1 MPIEPNI
8 EISKAVD
15 LKDAPLVSYLLFT
28 YKQEEFIKET
38 VEAALEQTY
47 SPLEIIISDDC
58 SSDKTFRII
67 EEVVRFYK
75 GPHQVITNRNG
86 INLGIGAHVSSVLK
100 RAKGEY
106 IVLVGGDDI
115 SSPEHIQMAVDAMQA
130 SGGAYMVDFD
140 ASTINEDGDVIQRR
154 RAIRE
159 SFTYNLEDYITDRRK
174 ISTFAP
180 GRIIHRDVV
189 NKFPAIASSCPTEDT
204 VFVLRALMLGELR
217 REPIN
222 LIQYRRTESSVSSSA
237 NIAQLSV
244 DGIINQYYADL
255 EHALA
260 NGILSEVDGQRLR
273 RRVAFESFK
282 RQIKMQ
288 SNKGFI
294 RAKLA
299 RLKVKLYKLLY
310 RWGIYLGPLKAS
322 AQSSDLL

>member
-1 MPIEPNI
+1 MSELINELDVNLN
-8 EISKAVD
+8 EVCHV
-15 LKDAPLVSYLLFT
+15 LKPLVSYCLFT
-28 YKQEEFIKET
+28 YKQDRYIAQS
-38 VEAALEQTY
+38 VEAALAQTY

-58 SSDKTFRII
+58 STDQTYAII
-67 EEVVRFYK
+67 EEKVRTYR
-75 GPHQVITNRNG
+75 GPHRVIINRNEK
-86 INLGIGAHVSSVLK
+86 NLGIGGHISFVAGLST
-100 RAKGEY
+100 GDF
-106 IVLVGGDDI
+106 IVTVGGDDI
-115 SSPEHIQMAVDAMQA
+115 SSPEHVKMAVDAMQA

-140 ASTINEDGDVIQRR
+140 ASTINEDGDVIQGR

-159 SFTYNLEDYITDRRK
+159 SFTYNLEDFITDRRK

-189 NKFPAIASSCPTEDT
+189 DKFPPIASSCPTEDT

-217 REPIN
+217 REPID

-237 NIAQLSV
+237 NIAKLSV

-288 SNKGFI
+288 NNKGFI
-294 RAKLA
+294 RANLA
-299 RLKVKLYKLLY
+299 RWKVKFYAKLY
-310 RWGIYLGPLKAS
+310 RRGIPLGPFKDS
-322 AQSSDLL
+322 A

>member
-1 MPIEPNI
+1 MPDQKR
-8 EISKAVD
+8 IS
-15 LKDAPLVSYLLFT
+15 DAKLPVSDSSVKPLVSYCLFT
-28 YKQEEFIKET
+28 YKQERYIGES
-38 VEAALEQTY
+38 VDAALAQTY

-58 SSDKTFRII
+58 SSDRTYAII
-67 EEVVRFYK
+67 EEKVKEYQ
-75 GPHQVITNRNG
+75 GPHRIVINRNEK
-86 INLGIGAHVSSVLK
+86 NLGIGGHVSFITSL
-100 RAKGEY
+100 ATGDF
-106 IVLVGGDDI
+106 IVTVGGDDI
-115 SSPEHIQMAVDAMQA
+115 SNPKHVELAVAAIQMYEGVYLSDFAA
-130 SGGAYMVDFD
+130 SAIDE
-140 ASTINEDGDVIQRR
+140 NGDVIQGR

-159 SFTYNLEDYITDRRK
+159 SFTYNLEDFITDRRK

-189 NKFPAIASSCPTEDT
+189 DKFPPIASSCPTEDT

-217 REPIN
+217 REPID

-237 NIAQLSV
+237 NIAKLSV

-288 SNKGFI
+288 NNKGFI
-294 RAKLA
+294 RANLA
-299 RLKVKLYKLLY
+299 RWKVKFYAKLY
-310 RWGIYLGPLKAS
+310 RRGIPLGPFKDPA
-322 AQSSDLL
+322 

>member
-1 MPIEPNI
+1 M
-8 EISKAVD
+8 KAQ
-15 LKDAPLVSYLLFT
+15 PLVSYLLFT

-38 VEAALEQTY
+38 IEAALEQTY

-58 SSDKTFRII
+58 SSDKTFKII
-67 EEVVRFYK
+67 EEVVRPYK
-75 GPHQVITNRNG
+75 GPHQVNTNRNG

-115 SSPEHIQMAVDAMQA
+115 SSPGHVKMAVDAMQA
-130 SGGAYMVDFD
+130 SGGAYVVDFD
-140 ASTINEDGDVIQRR
+140 ASTINEDGDVIQGR

-159 SFTYNLEDYITDRRK
+159 SFTYNLEDFITDRRK
-174 ISTFAP
+174 ISAFAP

-189 NKFPAIASSCPTEDT
+189 DKFSPIASSCPTEDT

-217 REPIN
+217 REPID

-237 NIAQLSV
+237 NIAKLSV

-260 NGILSEVDGQRLR
+260 NGILSEMEAQSLR
-273 RRVAFESFK
+273 CRIAFEDFK
-282 RQIKMQ
+282 RQMKMQ
-288 SNKGFI
+288 SNRGLFSTP
-294 RAKLA
+294 LT
-299 RLKVKLYKLLY
+299 RLKMKLYKCLY
-310 RWGIYLGPLKAS
+310 RLGIFVGPLKAVG
-322 AQSSDLL
+322 AKKQA

>member
-1 MPIEPNI
+1 MSEVEVALDADLPI
-8 EISKAVD
+8 
-15 LKDAPLVSYLLFT
+15 KDSSVKPLVSYCLFT
-28 YKQEEFIKET
+28 YKQERYIGES
-38 VEAALEQTY
+38 VDAALAQTY

-58 SSDKTFRII
+58 STCQTYAII
-67 EEVVRFYK
+67 EEKVRTYR
-75 GPHQVITNRNG
+75 GPHRVIINRNEK
-86 INLGIGAHVSSVLK
+86 NLGIGGHISFVAGLST
-100 RAKGEY
+100 GDF
-106 IVLVGGDDI
+106 IVTVGGDDI
-115 SSPEHIQMAVDAMQA
+115 SSPEHVKMAVDAMQA

-140 ASTINEDGDVIQRR
+140 ASTINEDGDVIQGR

-159 SFTYNLEDYITDRRK
+159 SFTYNLEDFITDRRK

-189 NKFPAIASSCPTEDT
+189 DKFPPIASSCPTEDT

-217 REPIN
+217 REPID

-237 NIAQLSV
+237 NIAKLSV
-244 DGIINQYYADL
+244 DGIINQYYTDL

-288 SNKGFI
+288 NNKGFI
-294 RAKLA
+294 RANLA
-299 RLKVKLYKLLY
+299 RWKVKFYAKLY
-310 RWGIYLGPLKAS
+310 RRGIPLGPFKDPA
-322 AQSSDLL
+322 

>member
-1 MPIEPNI
+1 M
-8 EISKAVD
+8 KAQ
-15 LKDAPLVSYLLFT
+15 PLVSYLLFT

-58 SSDKTFRII
+58 SSDKTFKII
-67 EEVVRFYK
+67 EEVVRPYK
-75 GPHQVITNRNG
+75 GPHQVNTNRNG

-115 SSPEHIQMAVDAMQA
+115 SSPEHVKMAVDAIQA
-130 SGGAYMVDFD
+130 SDGAYMVDFD
-140 ASTINEDGDVIQRR
+140 ASTINEDGDVIQGR

-159 SFTYNLEDYITDRRK
+159 SFTYNLEDFITDRRK

-189 NKFPAIASSCPTEDT
+189 DKFPPIASSCPTEDT

-217 REPIN
+217 REPID
-222 LIQYRRTESSVSSSA
+222 LIQYRRTGSSVSSSA
-237 NIAQLSV
+237 NIAKLSV
-244 DGIINQYYADL
+244 DGIINQYYADF

-260 NGILSEVDGQRLR
+260 NGILSEMDAQSLR
-273 RRVAFESFK
+273 CRIAFEDFK
-282 RQIKMQ
+282 RQMKMQ
-288 SNKGFI
+288 SHRGLFSTP
-294 RAKLA
+294 LT
-299 RLKVKLYKLLY
+299 RLKMKLYKCLY
-310 RWGIYLGPLKAS
+310 RLGIFVGPLKAVG
-322 AQSSDLL
+322 AKKQA

>member
-1 MPIEPNI
+1 MFKGAQYVGNLMRAQ
-8 EISKAVD
+8 S
-15 LKDAPLVSYLLFT
+15 LVSYLLFT

-58 SSDKTFRII
+58 SSDKTFKII
-67 EEVVRFYK
+67 EEVVRSYK

-115 SSPEHIQMAVDAMQA
+115 SSPDHVKLAVDVIQA

-140 ASTINEDGDVIQRR
+140 ASTINEDGNLIKGR
-154 RAIRE
+154 RAVRN
-159 SFTYNLEDYITDRRK
+159 SVTYNLEDFITDRRK
-174 ISTFAP
+174 ISSFAP

-189 NKFPAIASSCPTEDT
+189 DKFPSIASSCPTEDT
-204 VFVLRALMLGELR
+204 VFLLRALMLGELR

-244 DGIINQYYADL
+244 DGIIDQYYADI

-260 NGILSEVDGQRLR
+260 NGIISEVDGQRLR

-282 RQIKMQ
+282 RHAKMRN
-288 SNKGFI
+288 NKGFI
-294 RAKLA
+294 CAKLA
-299 RLKVKLYKLLY
+299 RLKIKFYSLLY
-310 RWGIYLGPLKAS
+310 RWGLT
-322 AQSSDLL
+322 